1 MKKNS
6 GKSNVRA
13 PRPGSKKGFNTFA
26 MVITAFV
33 IIIAG
38 ILLIDRLNEPA
49 PSVIA
54 TQPAGESPGA
64 GGTNSTSA
72 PDFELTSV
80 DGGSITLADYEGK
93 VLMLNFWATWCGPCK
108 KEIPD
113 FIEIQDAFRDRGLE
127 ILGVSLDDPKH
138 VAAVADFVRDHGIN
152 YDVVYGNGDIAQA
165 YGGVRSIPTTF
176 LINRSG
182 EIVSSEVGLRPK
194 SAWISEIEALL

>member
-1 MKKNS
+1 MKKKN
-6 GKSNVRA
+6 GKSKA
-13 PRPGSKKGFNTFA
+13 TQPAAKKGFNTFA

-33 IIIAG
+33 IVIAG
-38 ILLIDRLNEPA
+38 ILIVDRINEPA
-49 PSVIA
+49 PTVI
-54 TQPAGESPGA
+54 TQQSEGVEAGA
-64 GGTNSTSA
+64 GGTSAASA
-72 PDFELTSV
+72 PDFKLTSV
-80 DGGSITLADYEGK
+80 DGGSRSLSDYKGK

-113 FIEIQDAFRDRGLE
+113 FIEMQQAYRDQGFE

-152 YDVVYGNGDIAQA
+152 YDVVYGNGEIAQA

-176 LINRSG
+176 LIDRSG

-194 SAWISEIEALL
+194 AAWKSDIEALL